1 MNACARIEAIPLRQQ
16 RNITV
21 GCKAVVAINPRSL
34 IDVSMHIGSGAVR
47 NIFSKITRAAS
58 QSTPTLDYYRKA
70 LEQGIEKVCEG
81 CGVWPRKYASE
92 YCGEVSCNKKGFP
105 IS

>member
-1 MNACARIEAIPLRQQ
+1 MNASARIEAISLRQQ
-16 RNITV
+16 RKIIV

-58 QSTPTLDYYRKA
+58 QSIPTLDYSRTA
-70 LEQGIEKVCEG
+70 LEQGIEKVCKD
-81 CGVWPRKYASE
+81 CGVWPRRYASE

-105 IS
+105 IP